1 MLKRLIENI
10 FSKRDK
16 IRKDFNRVMPIGD
29 YISDRWEKAKYLG
42 FGENS
47 SIYDSSLVLG
57 NVKVGGNCWIGPFT
71 ILDGSGGELSI
82 GDNCNISAGVQIYTH
97 DTVDRVIYGSEIT
110 TANVTIGNNCYIGPN
125 VVISKG
131 VNIGD
136 YVVIG
141 ANSFVNKDIPSHSK
155 AFGMPAKIKGLINEN
170 STATD

>member
-1 MLKRLIENI
+1 MLQKLIDNI
-10 FSKRDK
+10 FSKREK
-16 IRKDFNRVMPIGD
+16 IKKDFNRVMPIGD

-57 NVKVGGNCWIGPFT
+57 NVKVGKNCWIGPFT
-71 ILDGSGGELSI
+71 ILDGSGGELII
-82 GDNCNISAGVQIYTH
+82 GDNCNIAAGTHIYTH
-97 DTVDRVIYGSEIT
+97 DTIDRVIYGNEVT
-110 TANVTIGNNCYIGPN
+110 NANVSIGNNCYIGPN

-141 ANSFVNKDIPSHSK
+141 ANSFVNIDLPSHVK
-155 AFGMPAKIKGLINEN
+155 AFGVPAKIKGHMNK
-170 STATD
+170 

>member
-1 MLKRLIENI
+1 MLQKLIDNI
-10 FSKRDK
+10 FSKREK
-16 IRKDFNRVMPIGD
+16 IKKDFNRVMPIGD

-57 NVKVGGNCWIGPFT
+57 NVKVGKNCWIGPFT
-71 ILDGSGGELSI
+71 ILDGSGGELTI

-97 DTVDRVIYGSEIT
+97 DTVDRVIYGNEVIK
-110 TANVTIGNNCYIGPN
+110 ANVSIGNNCYIGPN

-131 VNIGD
+131 VKIGD

-141 ANSFVNKDIPSHSK
+141 ANSFVNIDIPNYSK
-155 AFGMPAKIKGLINEN
+155 AFGVPAEIKWLISEN
-170 STATD
+170 NTTAN